1 MTSRFERLTLANRII
16 LISLLTI
23 LPTLLLPQAAMA
35 STDLSAI
42 ALAKAENKT
51 RQVLEI
57 KNFQTITIPNIQQI
71 SDFIDNNDNDETVAE
86 PEPIVDPAP
95 APVVI
100 APKQT
105 IAVTKSS
112 YSFPPK
118 ILGDDRVYMH
128 EPEIRAYVCPKMGLA
143 QCEIFIAVLKG
154 ENGTHECTRDNRGV
168 NRNGSLDVGLAQ
180 INWNPKYHPPYSVEQ
195 LRDCKFNLDIAL
207 LKYKARGFQPWYAYT
222 KGTYKKFLK
231 PVAVAPVAKTIE

>member
-1 MTSRFERLTLANRII
+1 MTSRFERLTLVS
-16 LISLLTI
+16 LIGLLTI
-23 LPTLLLPQAAMA
+23 SALMSPQAAMA
-35 STDLSAI
+35 ST
-42 ALAKAENKT
+42 ENKT

-71 SDFIDNNDNDETVAE
+71 SDFIENDEDVEVTEPVAVAAE
-86 PEPIVDPAP
+86 PAPAP
-95 APVVI
+95 APVI
-100 APKQT
+100 APKK
-105 IAVTKSS
+105 IAPVKSS
-112 YSFPPK
+112 YPYPPK
-118 ILGDDRVYMH
+118 VVGEARVYMH
-128 EPEIRAYVCPKMGLA
+128 EPEIRAYICPKIGA
-143 QCEIFIAVLKG
+143 SQCEIFIAVLKG

-180 INWNPKYHPPYSVEQ
+180 INWNAKYNPPYTIEQ